1 MSKNI
6 AFFADGTWNGTDPKD
21 ENKDGIADLTS
32 VIKMFCSLEGGQTLD
47 TTRLQDEQELIA
59 RDAAGAVTQHAKYIH
74 GVGDSNNPL
83 MRLLGGVFGAGIIQ
97 RIVRGY
103 TFISRNYQAGDRI
116 FITGFSRGAYTARA
130 LGGMIAGVGLLDAR
144 KLDLTNDRFDAY
156 RYGISAWVAYRR
168 ASGVVDLSL
177 DALEQTEGKEI
188 PPGAMIPDVPIDSI
202 GVWDTVGA
210 LGLPLYI
217 GDRRY
222 DLFKFTNDLLSPK
235 VARGF
240 HAVSIDELRGDFE
253 PTLWKPAA
261 NVTQVGFIGAHADVG
276 GGYAERGLSDIAL
289 GWMQDELGK
298 SGLQW
303 IPNPPYQLAPHRLQG
318 IHEPWNES
326 IFKLGVKEPRK
337 FQVPDAMALHETVRL
352 RVKGLPDYRPRSLID
367 SGYMNANG
375 VFSPNVRFVP

>member
-1 MSKNI
+1 MPKNI
-6 AFFADGTWNGTDPKD
+6 AFFADGTWNGTDPAD
-21 ENKDGIADLTS
+21 ENKDGIADLTN

-47 TTRLQDEQELIA
+47 TTRLQDEQELVA
-59 RDAAGAVTQHAKYIH
+59 RDAAGTVTQHAKYIH
-74 GVGDSNNPL
+74 GVGDSRN
-83 MRLLGGVFGAGIIQ
+83 LLLRIFGGAFGTGVIQ

-103 TFISRNYQAGDRI
+103 TFISRNYRPGDRI
-116 FITGFSRGAYTARA
+116 FITGFSRCAYTARA
-130 LGGMIAGVGLLDAR
+130 LGGMIAGVGLLDAK

-222 DLFKFTNDLLSPK
+222 DIYKFTNDLLSPK
-235 VARGF
+235 VAHGF

-253 PTLWKPAA
+253 PTLWKPAP
-261 NVTQVGFIGAHADVG
+261 NVTQVGFIGAHSDVG
-276 GGYAERGLSDIAL
+276 GGYRERGLSDIAL
-289 GWMQDELGK
+289 DWMTR
-298 SGLQW
+298 
-303 IPNPPYQLAPHRLQG
+303 QLAARGLRFLPRPDYQPAPDPLQA
-318 IHEPWNES
+318 IHEPWKQP
-326 IFKLGVKEPRK
+326 IFAVGVKKPRR
-337 FQVPDAMALHETVRL
+337 FSTDALALHSSVAE
-352 RVKGLPDYRPRSLID
+352 RVQKAVNFRPGSLID
-367 SGYMNANG
+367 SGFIKADG
-375 VFSPNVRFVP
+375 SIDPKIKVVQT

>member
-1 MSKNI
+1 MPKNI

-21 ENKDGIADLTS
+21 ENKDGIADLTN

-130 LGGMIAGVGLLDAR
+130 LGGMISKVGLLDPE
-144 KLDLTNDRFDAY
+144 KLDLDDRIDGY
-156 RYGISAWVAYRR
+156 RYGISAWVRYRR
-168 ASGVVDLSL
+168 GADKVDLSL
-177 DALEQTEGKEI
+177 DSLEQTEGKS
-188 PPGAMIPDVPIDSI
+188 IPDGALITGVPIEAI
-202 GVWDTVGA
+202 GVWDTVGS
-210 LGLPLYI
+210 LGLPFYI
-217 GDRRY
+217 RDQRY
-222 DLFKFTNDLLSPK
+222 DLFKFADSTLSRS
-235 VARGF
+235 VVRGI
-240 HAVSIDELRGDFE
+240 HALSIDELRGDFTPTFWE
-253 PTLWKPAA
+253 PAS
-261 NVTQVGFIGAHADVG
+261 NVTQIGFIGAHADVG

-298 SGLQW
+298 SGLRW
-303 IPNPPYQLAPHRLQG
+303 IPNPPYQLAPHRLQD

-326 IFKLGVKEPRK
+326 IFKLGMKEPRK
-337 FQVPDAMALHETVRL
+337 FQIPDAMALHETVRL
-352 RVKGLPDYRPRSLID
+352 RVKGLPGYRPRSLID
-367 SGYMNANG
+367 SGYMDANG
-375 VFSPNVRFVP
+375 AFSPNVRFVP